1 MIFLVDLNKLWGL
14 KKLFFICSIFVL
26 CLFGCNYNSST
37 ISTFEFNYGPPLEY
51 IDTRINQEV
60 YNSEL
65 DSLLEYVYTLKNG
78 KRDSLIYE
86 WHSNRKEKNN
96 INISVLKI
104 KNGLYYH
111 DDTLYS
117 GNVFH
122 SNYNPLN
129 DSTIDY
135 CCDTCSSLDIFIEK
149 DFIVRSGVKLK

>member
-1 MIFLVDLNKLWGL
+1 MKKVFYYIFVY
-14 KKLFFICSIFVL
+14 SIFIW
-26 CLFGCNYNSST
+26 CLLGCNYNSST
-37 ISTFEFNYGPPLEY
+37 ISSFEFNYGPPLEY
-51 IDTRINQEV
+51 IGPGRNQEV
-60 YNSEL
+60 YNPEL

-86 WHSNRKEKNN
+86 WYSNRREKNN

-111 DDTLYS
+111 NDTLYS

-129 DSTIDY
+129 NSSIDY
-135 CCDTCSSLDIFIEK
+135 CCDICSPLDLFIEK